1 MSLSIFDRSMKERI
15 SLRGNHPTLGI
26 LVEPQ
31 EDLKRAVVVTQMQS
45 GTSAAKIPRWRSRY
59 RNSIIQEVD
68 GEEITT
74 PQDLTLKI
82 REARIARKEHV
93 TVTFGRLQKSSMT
106 SDGIP
111 QLHFDQLNVIAHH
124 LHAIRS
130 GEDQWQQKENIKRT
144 GDADAYAWPPISAE
158 AIEEAVIKGL
168 AIPKLSRQKLTD
180 TDKWPKWRKQEWGQL
195 TKYDTQ
201 EMFGQPSPRPPDRD
215 TVVLPWVWTHLHK
228 IDPNSLEEV
237 EKARGTC
244 NGGQRYGKAVT
255 LAETYAACAEH
266 PAQRLF

>member
-1 MSLSIFDRSMKERI
+1 MTGADHSKRRTDVMHEKEIEVTTKPDSVPIDTTQLVLDSVPPPYTACAAKFERPSETEIFRQLQQLEMSLSIFDRSMKERI

-26 LVEPQ
+26 LVEPH
-31 EDLKRAVVVTQMQS
+31 EDLKRAVVITQMQS
-45 GTSAAKIPRWRSRY
+45 GTSAAKMPRWRSRY

-68 GEEITT
+68 GEQITT

-93 TVTFGRLQKSSMT
+93 TVTFGRPQKSSMT

-144 GDADAYAWPPISAE
+144 GDDDAYAWPPISAE
-158 AIEEAVIKGL
+158 AIEEAVIEL
-168 AIPKLSRQKLTD
+168 L
-180 TDKWPKWRKQEWGQL
+180 
-195 TKYDTQ
+195 
-201 EMFGQPSPRPPDRD
+201 
-215 TVVLPWVWTHLHK
+215 
-228 IDPNSLEEV
+228 
-237 EKARGTC
+237 
-244 NGGQRYGKAVT
+244 
-255 LAETYAACAEH
+255 
-266 PAQRLF
+266 